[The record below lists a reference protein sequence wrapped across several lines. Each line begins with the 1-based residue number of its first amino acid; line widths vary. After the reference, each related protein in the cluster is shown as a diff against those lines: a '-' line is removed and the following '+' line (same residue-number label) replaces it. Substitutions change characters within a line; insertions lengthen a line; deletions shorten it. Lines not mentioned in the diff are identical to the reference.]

1 MEEIKTTYEETVR
14 WRNVNYLID
23 RENELAF
30 VPSQV
35 RDAGMC
41 YRNLVRRK
49 KIQSLEEIQNVKEKP
64 NLIRRFFT
72 WSWTPFDKNDFKDK
86 L

>member
-23 RENELAF
+23 RDNGLAF

-49 KIQSLEEIQNVKEKP
+49 KIRYVETRHLKEKP
-64 NLIRRFFT
+64 SLIRRFFT
-72 WSWTPFDKNDFKDK
+72 WSWTPFDKND
-86 L
+86 